1 MKQMTISLVV
11 PKKIVTMEESGA
23 LVKNIV
29 FLLYNIYVQLHEVLI
44 LRTNI
49 NRLKIFGI
57 IFLIH
62 ILSKHAIFYPSYVTY
77 MRILNKVIYDKK
89 CN

>member
-11 PKKIVTMEESGA
+11 SKKIVTMEESRA
-23 LVKNIV
+23 LVKSIV
-29 FLLYNIYVQLHEVLI
+29 FLLYNIDVQLHEVLI
-44 LRTNI
+44 HLE

-77 MRILNKVIYDKK
+77 MRILNKVINDKK